1 LIAIVQVDASN
12 VKNRKYFVIAVQY
25 FKNDGGAVNKLLHF
39 IENPDETA
47 LGMFKMLRKTITDH
61 RLSLRNLSALSADNC
76 NANFGQNHSLFV
88 LMKEEIPGLLK
99 ANCHAHI
106 IHNTVKFLVDKL
118 DYDIENLVLKLYGHF
133 SLSAKRR
140 EALKGFFEFNEMEYR
155 ELLHHVT
162 TRWLTLFP
170 CIERILNSWLSLIS
184 YFRSLPDNEC
194 PKQIKTLLYIKD
206 NEYENTPE
214 NEIPE
219 IYLLFC
225 NSLLKLFQDAI
236 LILEGNKIT
245 IIDIYEVVSTLLVKL
260 EERQTKHYFGYLV
273 TQKLK
278 NIDPY
283 KFKQIENNFVAVLI
297 ASIKY

>member
-1 LIAIVQVDASN
+1 
-12 VKNRKYFVIAVQY
+12 
-25 FKNDGGAVNKLLHF
+25 
-39 IENPDETA
+39 
-47 LGMFKMLRKTITDH
+47 
-61 RLSLRNLSALSADNC
+61 
-76 NANFGQNHSLFV
+76 
-88 LMKEEIPGLLK
+88 
-99 ANCHAHI
+99 
-106 IHNTVKFLVDKL
+106 
-118 DYDIENLVLKLYGHF
+118 
-133 SLSAKRR
+133 
-140 EALKGFFEFNEMEYR
+140 MEYR

-194 PKQIKTLLYIKD
+194 AKQIKTLLYIED
-206 NEYENTPE
+206 DEYENTPE

-225 NSLLKLFQDAI
+225 NSLLKLFQDPI
-236 LILEGNKIT
+236 LVLESDKIT
-245 IIDIYEVVSTLLVKL
+245 IIDIYEVVSTLLAKL

-283 KFKQIENNFVAVLI
+283 QSKQIENNFVADKFDDFVKIIEKIPHNLELDMDCLFDDTKVLNQI
-297 ASIKY
+297 LDILKTDQSFLSLKTGDKWLHILQKTENVPSVVKLMSYM